1 MLKLKISVCA
11 IQIPGIIISS
21 KACYKVTWM
30 FCKIN
35 ISYSDSFFLIG
46 LMKDIWLFVTK
57 KDTIVK
63 GLI

>member
-35 ISYSDSFFLIG
+35 ISYSDSFFSLG
-46 LMKDIWLFVTK
+46 L
-57 KDTIVK
+57 
-63 GLI
+63 